1 MKIKMNY
8 ELLELFSTGRSKRYK
23 DVARNP
29 VLYCG
34 FVRAVDVMSSVQS
47 TDELRNISSLHY
59 ERLKYNFSGYSSVR
73 LSNSYVHRLL
83 FTEYEDGLKVDLIQ
97 IDDTNYGN
105 K

>member
-29 VLYCG
+29 VLYGG
-34 FVRAVDVMSSVQS
+34 FVRAVDAMFSVQS
-47 TDELRNISSLHY
+47 IDELRNISALHY
-59 ERLKYNFSGYSSVR
+59 ERLRYNLSGYSSVR

-83 FTEYEDGLKVDLIQ
+83 FTESEDGLKVELIQ
-97 IDDTNYGN
+97 IDNTHYG
-105 K
+105 KK